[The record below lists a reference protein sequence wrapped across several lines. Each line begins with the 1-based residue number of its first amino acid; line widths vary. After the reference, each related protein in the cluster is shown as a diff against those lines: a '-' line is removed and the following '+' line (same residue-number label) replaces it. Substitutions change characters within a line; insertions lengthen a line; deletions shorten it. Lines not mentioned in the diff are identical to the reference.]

1 VLPFHLQQGLTL
13 IIEICHVEILVICCC
28 PISSV
33 TIGTIVVIAIV
44 ANVVVVNDRFKMM
57 MMMMIVDGTFKVEA
71 VVALKLDGSVEK
83 QRFPQRKDSEKRR
96 KK

>member
-1 VLPFHLQQGLTL
+1 MLPFHLQQGLTL
-13 IIEICHVEILVICCC
+13 IIEICHVEIFVICCC
-28 PISSV
+28 PIYSV
-33 TIGTIVVIAIV
+33 IIGTTVVIAIV
-44 ANVVVVNDRFKMM
+44 ANVVVVNDRFKM

-83 QRFPQRKDSEKRR
+83 QRFPQRKDSR